1 MHSRR
6 NAGEPQTTLHRVLGG
21 VENTCVSVC
30 NGEPCCGSFDVPG
43 LSDQVVTQELHASMK
58 NLPYFSEEC
67 NTEITLQLL

>member
-6 NAGEPQTTLHRVLGG
+6 NAGEPQTTLHRVLSG
-21 VENTCVSVC
+21 VDNTCVRVC
-30 NGEPCCGSFDVPG
+30 NGKLCRGSVDVSG
-43 LSDQVVTQELHASMK
+43 LSDQVVTQELHVSTK